1 MELLSRELQRRLLE
15 RLGDAYP
22 STLDQGRLQQLASDR
37 EFTVNLA
44 YLDEHGLVEV
54 KLQHYLSDRSVVT
67 AARITAKGIDFLA
80 DDGGLGAVLG
90 VVTVR
95 LHEDTVRNLLI
106 QRVSESKGDE
116 TVKAQLVSQIKKLPA
131 ESVSKLAESAVE
143 SGLRHLPNALQW
155 LQATMQAL

>member
-1 MELLSRELQRRLLE
+1 MELLNRPLQRRLLE
-15 RLGDAYP
+15 RLADAYP
-22 STLDQGRLQQLASDR
+22 GTLDQGQLQQVANDR

-44 YLDEHGLVEV
+44 YLDELGLAKVT
-54 KLQHYLSDRSVVT
+54 LQHYLSEPPVVT

-95 LHEDTVRNLLI
+95 LHEDTVRDLLI
-106 QRVSESKGDE
+106 QRVRESKGDE

-131 ESVSKLAESAVE
+131 EGVSKLAQSALE
-143 SGLRHLPNALQW
+143 SGLRHLPDALQW
-155 LQATMQAL
+155 LQTTMLAL